1 MAKISSF
8 SATDQEMTKL
18 SACMAAML
26 DGIAALELRGLL
38 GDGFAA
44 TAKAVDTACG
54 YKVIFFVNRAAPG

>member
-26 DGIAALELRGLL
+26 DGIAALELQGLL
-38 GDGFAA
+38 GNGFAA
-44 TAKAVDTACG
+44 TAKPVDTARG
-54 YKVIFFVNRAAPG
+54 YKVVLSVNRAAPG